1 MLTQYGGTVVLFGKT
16 ESWNKHLA
24 SIRMKGLTNFIDRL
38 TIRDMIATCS
48 LMDAMIVP
56 NTGTLHAA
64 GSLGVK
70 TLVVE
75 GNNDPK
81 TFVNIYPSAT
91 AITPDSKE
99 LPCVPCGDQRRT
111 CGLRPRQFGAD
122 CMQLLTP
129 ERIFKAFRSFYNG
142 RNVAFV
148 RDISIDHIGGAE
160 ITDKNIIKVGLARGY
175 NIRLFDNGNSIDGL
189 YRLFDY
195 DLIVLSNCWL
205 FDKERLD
212 VVMKVLRQVPYIKL
226 EHDHRSLEPAPGP
239 KGRFPKKDYAD
250 KLFRDSVFN
259 VFVSPA
265 HRQDYATMAR
275 DGVCVFPPMDLDLY
289 QPVPGIERAA
299 NEALLGVP
307 RKANNKEHS
316 LRGNSDLLSWRK
328 ENPHIKVNYMG
339 EVVPPDK
346 MPEVYSAFEYFVHLP
361 FTKWS
366 CERVIFEAALCGCKV
381 ITNSNAEGTSWGLD
395 LNDPIT
401 LRSWL
406 ADHQGMFWDA
416 IGQRIFKEPTDAVSR
431 HRSDSLCRMS
441 FGQAASA

>member
-1 MLTQYGGTVVLFGKT
+1 
-16 ESWNKHLA
+16 
-24 SIRMKGLTNFIDRL
+24 MKGLTNFIDRL

-416 IGQRIFKEPTDAVSR
+416 IGQRIFKEPTDEVSR
-431 HRSDSLCRMS
+431 HRSDSLCRM
-441 FGQAASA
+441 